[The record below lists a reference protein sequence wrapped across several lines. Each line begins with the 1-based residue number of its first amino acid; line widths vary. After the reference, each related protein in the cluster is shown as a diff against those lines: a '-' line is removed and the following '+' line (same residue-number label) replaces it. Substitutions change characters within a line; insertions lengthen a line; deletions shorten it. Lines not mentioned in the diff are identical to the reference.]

1 MGAHQ
6 GHIAHIA
13 GPGNDYLLFDY
24 PLTGTFELSLDAYS
38 GSWAEAN
45 LSYGGLSVEPFWM
58 GNGGAISPIG
68 GTETINKPW
77 RFTRSDDFNRFTVQ
91 VMPGK
96 VRYVVN
102 GHLFYED
109 DDPSPTSPWLAL
121 FTHRERHTV
130 WRNLA
135 IRGEPTIPRSVR
147 LSHKDRL
154 EGWVSGFYNESQP
167 ARRTVESTDQYGN
180 VTRVAKPSGRPG
192 RPPPR
197 PSPRPSIPT
206 NSIGARSM
214 A

>member
-1 MGAHQ
+1 
-6 GHIAHIA
+6 
-13 GPGNDYLLFDY
+13 
-24 PLTGTFELSLDAYS
+24 
-38 GSWAEAN
+38 
-45 LSYGGLSVEPFWM
+45 M

-121 FTHRERHTV
+121 FTRRERHTV

-135 IRGEPTIPRSVR
+135 IRGELTIPRSVR

-154 EGWVSGFYNESQP
+154 EGWVSDFYNESQP

-180 VTRVAKPSGRPG
+180 ATRVAKPSGRAGATSAASEPTPVDPNEFDWCSIDG
-192 RPPPR
+192 VIRGRRTSSTSPVRPPGAAGKTPPAR
-197 PSPRPSIPT
+197 AASTTTGRSVM
-206 NSIGARSM
+206 ARS
-214 A
+214 